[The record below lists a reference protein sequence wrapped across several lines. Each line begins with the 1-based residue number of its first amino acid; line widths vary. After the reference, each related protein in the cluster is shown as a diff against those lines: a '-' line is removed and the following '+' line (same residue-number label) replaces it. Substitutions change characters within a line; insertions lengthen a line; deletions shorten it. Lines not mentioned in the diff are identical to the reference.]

1 MLSPGRQLEGGPEN
15 HDSHDDQ
22 PRQPSVP
29 GWYAHGAAARA
40 PRLRPADR
48 VGRVGR
54 QTPTAVQIVP
64 HGFTHGSRRWPGRR
78 ERPMWNWC
86 LVLFAGSYAEAFET
100 RRSLAR
106 TLRTSGKLDLEAA
119 APAVAWLVRR
129 GYART
134 RMEALRRVHAET
146 LVFLM
151 LQWDAIERVAAGL
164 LKGRQADC
172 AQGPSAGADLIA
184 VARQRHSPRDFR
196 SIGSAPISPTR
207 RELLSRF

>member
-1 MLSPGRQLEGGPEN
+1 
-15 HDSHDDQ
+15 
-22 PRQPSVP
+22 
-29 GWYAHGAAARA
+29 
-40 PRLRPADR
+40 
-48 VGRVGR
+48 
-54 QTPTAVQIVP
+54 
-64 HGFTHGSRRWPGRR
+64 
-78 ERPMWNWC
+78 MWKWC
-86 LVLFAGSYAEAFET
+86 VVLFAGSYAEAFET

-196 SIGSAPISPTR
+196 SIGSAPISPMR
-207 RELLSRF
+207 RGLISQF